1 MGTRSRGS
9 GSTSTRTAPSSVD
22 AGPDQPAALSRNEE
36 AARKLPPLV
45 PFRTSFGSSLGTPRP
60 CTDCSVRGGCDA
72 RGWAA
77 EFASSAARA
86 SLAHLG
92 VITSMGTDSSTSR
105 GDEDVA
111 NRSRNADDRASADR
125 ELLHAVQTGVLPAAP
140 PSVDG
145 VRLDA
150 AYRMAGAAAG
160 RLGGDFYVFV
170 PFDDGSVGVGIGDVA
185 GHGPAAVAA
194 MANARLTLRA
204 IAAITPDPSLALTRT
219 ELVLRRTGTLDVLS
233 VLYGVIDPARGA
245 WTHVNAGH
253 LPAIV
258 KRGDGEASVIEGA
271 GSRLLGAG
279 LEPSAY
285 PRSETR
291 LEPGDTLV
299 LYTDGLIERRTE
311 GIDTGIERLRALIEQ
326 QADVSALT
334 SVLMDTLAP
343 EPEDDV
349 AIVVAQM
356 DAVLAGAS
364 EPPSSGGFYRR
375 RPSRVQARP
384 AREGELVPTP
394 LGVWVA
400 TSQDWIMTTQ
410 DGDRHLVPYS
420 TFCDLYVEDE
430 TDESTPTRD
439 GGARSLTHRRFAP
452 VPESISAARRFVS
465 ACIRTTDVDRDVV
478 VLLTSELATNAVVH
492 AKTPYDVTIETSPS
506 IVRVLVRDGSRH
518 GLKLAAR
525 GRESETGRGL
535 GLVASLAS
543 DWGAD
548 IAPPGKTVWFE
559 VVGQAPSTAT

>member
-1 MGTRSRGS
+1 
-9 GSTSTRTAPSSVD
+9 
-22 AGPDQPAALSRNEE
+22 
-36 AARKLPPLV
+36 
-45 PFRTSFGSSLGTPRP
+45 
-60 CTDCSVRGGCDA
+60 
-72 RGWAA
+72 
-77 EFASSAARA
+77 
-86 SLAHLG
+86 
-92 VITSMGTDSSTSR
+92 
-105 GDEDVA
+105 
-111 NRSRNADDRASADR
+111 
-125 ELLHAVQTGVLPAAP
+125 
-140 PSVDG
+140 
-145 VRLDA
+145 
-150 AYRMAGAAAG
+150 MAGAAGG

-233 VLYGVIDPARGA
+233 VLYGVIDPARGT

-258 KRGDGEASVIEGA
+258 KRGDGAASVIEGD

-279 LEPSAY
+279 LESSAY

-291 LEPGDTLV
+291 MEPGDALI
-299 LYTDGLIERRTE
+299 LYTDGLVERRTE

-326 QADVSALT
+326 QADVSMLT

-356 DAVLAGAS
+356 GRVQAGPS
-364 EPPSSGGFYRR
+364 GPPPAGRFYRR

-384 AREGELVPTP
+384 GREGELVPTP

-430 TDESTPTRD
+430 TDEWGPTRD
-439 GGARSLTHRRFAP
+439 GGAHSLTHRRFAP
-452 VPESISAARRFVS
+452 VPGSIAGARRFVS
-465 ACIRTTDVDRDVV
+465 ACAGTTDVDRDVV
-478 VLLTSELATNAVVH
+478 ALLTSELATNAVVH
-492 AKTPYDVTIETSPS
+492 AKTPFDVTVETGPS
-506 IVRVLVRDGSRH
+506 IVRVLVRDGSHH
-518 GLKLAAR
+518 GLKLATPR
-525 GRESETGRGL
+525 RESEKGRGL

-559 VVGQAPSTAT
+559 VVSQATAT